1 VAEPTLPSGV
11 AVDFGGTKIAASR
24 VSAGRIVDAV
34 RTTTDGDAPAERQV
48 AAICGLLHELNLE
61 PSEPVG
67 VAVAGR
73 VDASGTWHA
82 LNTETLTRVQ
92 AVPLR
97 AMLSEQLDRDVTVQ
111 NDATSAAVG
120 EHLAGAGRGAA
131 RFGFITVSTGVGGG
145 IVLDGRPVVS
155 PSGLA
160 GHVGFTT
167 SRLSA
172 GRCGS
177 GRIGTVE
184 KVAGGR
190 AIAAAA
196 ARSGHEG
203 YDAKRVFEAHLAG
216 ETWASDLIA
225 RSARAVAELCAN
237 LAAILDL
244 QRIALGGSIGLAE
257 GYGAQV
263 SAALAGEPG
272 LFRPDIV
279 HAELGHEAALIGILS
294 DLA

>member
-1 VAEPTLPSGV
+1 MAEPALPSGV

-24 VSAGRIVDAV
+24 VSAGRIVGSV
-34 RTTTDGDAPAERQV
+34 RTTTDGDASAGRQV
-48 AAICGLLHELNLE
+48 EAICGLLSALNLE
-61 PSEPVG
+61 PDEPVG
-67 VAVAGR
+67 VALAGR
-73 VDASGTWHA
+73 VDAGGVWHA

-97 AMLSEQLDRDVTVQ
+97 TMLSDRLGRAVTVQ
-111 NDATSAAVG
+111 NDALAAAVG

-145 IVLDGRPVVS
+145 IVLDGRLVAS
-155 PSGLA
+155 ASGLA

-167 SRLSA
+167 SRLSS

-184 KVAGGR
+184 NVAAGR

-196 ARSGHEG
+196 VGLGHEG

-216 ETWASDLIA
+216 EDWASALIT
-225 RSARAVAELCAN
+225 RSARAIAELCAN

-244 QRIALGGSIGLAE
+244 ERIALGGSIGLAD
-257 GYGAQV
+257 GYTALV
-263 SAALAGEPG
+263 TAALTEEPA
-272 LFRPDIV
+272 LFRPEIV
-279 HAELGHEAALIGILS
+279 HAELGHAAALIGILS